1 MTTAYFFDHL
11 ATDADIA
18 VTVTEG
24 DFEAA
29 RRELVGSVSAKEL
42 EHYARVRAA
51 FEGPETLMQ
60 KAGKPPNLP
69 APEMR
74 RGPLPTRPKNH
85 MNTTLNGKARAV
97 KGPNVAPNGK
107 GKTAGWDSSEEED
120 DDDEAYITSN
130 DFQATPE
137 RGSKSSGVAGFRGG
151 NLEDEEEMY
160 E

>member
-11 ATDADIA
+11 ATEADIA
-18 VTVTEG
+18 VIVTED

-29 RRELVGSVSAKEL
+29 QRELVGSVSAKEL

-51 FEGPETLMQ
+51 FEGPE
-60 KAGKPPNLP
+60 KAGKPMYSPTTE
-69 APEMR
+69 AI
-74 RGPLPTRPKNH
+74 RGPMPTRPKNKS
-85 MNTTLNGKARAV
+85 TTLNGKARAV
-97 KGPNVAPNGK
+97 SNGRNVAPNGK
-107 GKTAGWDSSEEED
+107 GKTSHWDSSEE

-137 RGSKSSGVAGFRGG
+137 RDSKSSNAVGFRAG
-151 NLEDEEEMY
+151 NIKDEEDMY